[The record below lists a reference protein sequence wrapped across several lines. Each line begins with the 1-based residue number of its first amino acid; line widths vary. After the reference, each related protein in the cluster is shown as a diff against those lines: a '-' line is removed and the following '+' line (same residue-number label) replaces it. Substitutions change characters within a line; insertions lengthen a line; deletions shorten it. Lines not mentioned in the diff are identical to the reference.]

1 MFKSM
6 SAIRAANKA
15 YAKRASR
22 AYWFERGAMKFF
34 NTRIEGGPYGGRF
47 FVTSER
53 MDDHHPIGWAVREA
67 HPDGRIS
74 TVGNLQDYSSK
85 ASAVAAAKRLA
96 QGGARTNSR
105 ANSSR
110 KGKGSKARSRKATK
124 RPNQGRRAA
133 RANPRGANKYV
144 YLHVL
149 QGNYGY
155 GHGWEDLTAEE
166 SRREILK
173 RLREYRS
180 NEGGNYRIIKRREP
194 RAA

>member
-1 MFKSM
+1 MSSM
-6 SAIRAANKA
+6 SEIRAANKA
-15 YAKRASR
+15 YAKRTGR

-53 MDDHHPIGWAVREA
+53 MDSNHPIGWAVREA

-74 TVGNLQDYSSK
+74 TVGDLQQYSSK
-85 ASAVAAAKRLA
+85 AAAIAAAKRL
-96 QGGARTNSR
+96 GGARSNSR
-105 ANSSR
+105 KH
-110 KGKGSKARSRKATK
+110 KGGRARS
-124 RPNQGRRAA
+124 NQGRRAA
-133 RANPRGANKYV
+133 RANRSRGNPRGPSKYV

-173 RLREYRS
+173 RLREYRA
-180 NEGGNYRIIKRREP
+180 NEGGNYRIIQRREP
-194 RAA
+194 RRAA